1 VVKVPSDEFL
11 EQTHLESQVYRDKKK
26 RRVQRQ
32 EEKER
37 VQAEIERG
45 ADSSSGIVGRLREKL
60 GTILRL
66 DERSRRARNQRQL
79 IRDELTLPK
88 SVQAA
93 DDNDALQGQA
103 LDGLEPVLVHTKTNL
118 WANLEVELRAG
129 DEQALWHSLSD
140 VADNAAY
147 RRPIYPALLA
157 RYRLTAIVITIIV
170 FISRG
175 HHSLCALAPREV
187 PPLQRDEYVQALV
200 PPKGFALVYS
210 SMAARP
216 AETSGTLCAECH
228 TRQVFRGGCLTFH
241 TVSRCEC
248 LAAYSAHVGLR
259 GCGPC
264 RDAW

>member
-60 GTILRL
+60 GTIFRL

-79 IRDELTLPK
+79 IRDELALPQ

-93 DDNDALQGQA
+93 DDKDALQSQA
-103 LDGLEPVLVHTKTNL
+103 LDGLEPTVVHTKTNL

-129 DEQALWHSLSD
+129 DEQALWHSLGD

-157 RYRLTAIVITIIV
+157 RYHLTATIG
-170 FISRG
+170 FTPSCH
-175 HHSLCALAPREV
+175 HHSPCALAPREV

-210 SMAARP
+210 SMAAADRP
-216 AETSGTLCAECH
+216 AEAPGTL
-228 TRQVFRGGCLTFH
+228 
-241 TVSRCEC
+241 SR
-248 LAAYSAHVGLR
+248 
-259 GCGPC
+259 
-264 RDAW
+264 